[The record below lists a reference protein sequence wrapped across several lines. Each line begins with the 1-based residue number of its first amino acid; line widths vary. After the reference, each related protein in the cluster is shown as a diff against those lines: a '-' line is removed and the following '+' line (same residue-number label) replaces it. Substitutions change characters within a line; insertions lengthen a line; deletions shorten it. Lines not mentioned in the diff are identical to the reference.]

1 MSKKISVIIP
11 CYNVSPY
18 VDRCMRSLESQ
29 TMGMED
35 LEIILIN
42 DASTDATLGKLMLWE
57 MKYPDSIVVIPLE
70 QNVMQGAAR
79 NIARGYCSGE
89 YIAYLDADDWLLPD
103 ALKMVYDA
111 AAENEADIVNYLS
124 KRTYKGPEE
133 TDSDYES
140 DIPDK
145 LVTIESP
152 AERMELFT
160 GDCPLARGCWD
171 KLFRRDFVEEN
182 DLLFAE
188 GVYDEES
195 LFTIPAYM
203 KMKRVFFLN
212 KYLHR
217 YFQNP
222 VSTSYNLAVSLR
234 RRDDNAKVWLAT
246 CERLRADGSL
256 AENPE
261 LVERFFVINYFVRSF
276 VYAAQRHIPFDAP
289 TVCAMQDKVRE
300 LFPDYKNNRSL
311 RGGGFYTEALKFM
324 DIPVNDA
331 NIDSFN
337 AAWEQIVAAFGE
349 DL

>member
-1 MSKKISVIIP
+1 
-11 CYNVSPY
+11 
-18 VDRCMRSLESQ
+18 
-29 TMGMED
+29 
-35 LEIILIN
+35 
-42 DASTDATLGKLMLWE
+42 
-57 MKYPDSIVVIPLE
+57 
-70 QNVMQGAAR
+70 
-79 NIARGYCSGE
+79 
-89 YIAYLDADDWLLPD
+89 
-103 ALKMVYDA
+103 
-111 AAENEADIVNYLS
+111 
-124 KRTYKGPEE
+124 
-133 TDSDYES
+133 
-140 DIPDK
+140 
-145 LVTIESP
+145 
-152 AERMELFT
+152 MELFT

-203 KMKRVFFLN
+203 KMKRVYFLN

-246 CERLRADGSL
+246 CDRLRADGSL

-261 LVERFFVINYFVRSF
+261 LVERLFVINYFVRSF

>member
-1 MSKKISVIIP
+1 MSAKISVIIP

-18 VDRCMRSLESQ
+18 VDRCMESLERQ
-29 TMGMED
+29 TIGMD
-35 LEIILIN
+35 ALEIILIN
-42 DASTDATLGKLMLWE
+42 DASGDATLGKLMLWE
-57 MKYPDSIVVIPLE
+57 MKYPESIIVIPLE

-79 NIARGYCSGE
+79 NIARSYCSGE
-89 YIAYLDADDWLLPD
+89 YIAYLDADDWLLPE
-103 ALKMVYDA
+103 ALEMVDDA
-111 AAENEADIVNYLS
+111 AKQNDADIVNYLS
-124 KRTYKGPEE
+124 KRTYKGYEE
-133 TDSDYES
+133 TDTEYES
-140 DIPDK
+140 GIPDG
-145 LVTIESP
+145 LVCIES
-152 AERMELFT
+152 AADRMDLFS

-203 KMKRVFFLN
+203 KMKRVYFLN
-212 KYLHR
+212 RYLHR

-234 RRDDNAKVWLAT
+234 RRDDNAAVWLAT
-246 CERLRADGSL
+246 YERLKADGSL
-256 AENPE
+256 EENHE
-261 LVERFFVINYFVRSF
+261 LVERFFLINYFIRSF
-276 VYAAQRHIPFDAP
+276 VYAAQRHIPFDAES
-289 TVCAMQDKVRE
+289 VRAMQDKVRE
-300 LFPDYKNNRSL
+300 LFPDYRQNKSL
-311 RGGGFYTEALKFM
+311 QAGGFYTEALKFM
-324 DIPVNDA
+324 DIPVDES